1 MVQLL
6 SSDKTKLEA
15 LFEMKSGYVLDV
27 SNNSFAS
34 FFRENY
40 DIDIYSGDYEF
51 YGESKANHLRAFW
64 EKADSATVGKT
75 MLCLL
80 EHWRTERLVN
90 KKEITIIDQL
100 LYDECQTI
108 AKRLGGNVITQP
120 NHERSSYFPDN
131 TFALFIS
138 HCDKDKVLAKNIKNY
153 MVKYG
158 VSSFVAHE
166 DINPSA
172 EWINEIENALFSMDT
187 MLALL
192 TDGFSNSV
200 WTNQE
205 VGFAYGRNIFILSV
219 RLGEDP
225 SGFVGKFQA
234 LRPKSNSAENIAKQ
248 IVVHLLGHKRTTTK
262 MQKSYFHAL
271 ANTSTFAESEKW
283 AEILPH
289 IAVSTKEA
297 TDILISSY
305 NDNPQAYDCY
315 DLNGGSYGNY
325 SNIADKINDWLSVSN
340 YKLVRKK
347 IVKI

>member
-1 MVQLL
+1 MVQL
-6 SSDKTKLEA
+6 SISDKTKLEA
-15 LFEMKSGYVLDV
+15 LFEMKSGYVLDF
-27 SNNSFAS
+27 SNNSFAN
-34 FFRENY
+34 FFRENFG
-40 DIDIYSGDYEF
+40 IDIYSGDYEF
-51 YGESKANHLRAFW
+51 CGESKANHLRAFW
-64 EKADSATVGKT
+64 EKANSTTVGKT
-75 MLCLL
+75 ILCLL
-80 EHWRTERLVN
+80 EYWRTERLVN
-90 KKEITIIDQL
+90 KKEITIIDQQ

-120 NHERSSYFPDN
+120 YHEKSSYFQDN

-138 HCDKDKVLAKNIKNY
+138 HCDKDKILAKDIKNHL
-153 MVKYG
+153 VKYG

-166 DINPSA
+166 DINPST
-172 EWINEIENALFSMDT
+172 EWIIEIEKALFSMDT

-234 LRPKSNSAENIAKQ
+234 LRPKLNSAENIAKK
-248 IVVHLLGHKRTTTK
+248 IVIHLLEHERTATK

-271 ANTSTFAESEKW
+271 ANTSTYDESEKW
-283 AEILPH
+283 AEMLLRIS
-289 IAVSTKEA
+289 VSTEEV
-297 TDILISSY
+297 TDILIRSY

-315 DLNGGSYGNY
+315 ALNGGSYGNY
-325 SNIADKINDWLSVSN
+325 SNIADKINDWLNVSN
-340 YKLVRKK
+340 YKLVKKK